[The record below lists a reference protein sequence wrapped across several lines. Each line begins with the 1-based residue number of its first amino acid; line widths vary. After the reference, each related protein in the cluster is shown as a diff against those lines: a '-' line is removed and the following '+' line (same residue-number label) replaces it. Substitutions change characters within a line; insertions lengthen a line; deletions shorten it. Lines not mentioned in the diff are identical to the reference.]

1 MMSSMP
7 SNLTKPAAIGVSAV
21 VVSSTARWLNG
32 SSGSLD
38 TNDMLTLAGVGAAS
52 AYVAPTVTSAVYNG
66 TGKGVVEAVVS
77 GALAAG
83 MLYAWSGDSSV
94 VMHIPVQALAHI
106 GGSVVVSSASA
117 PSRAQQQAMAPP
129 VSAESVADLAA
140 AIA

>member
-1 MMSSMP
+1 
-7 SNLTKPAAIGVSAV
+7 
-21 VVSSTARWLNG
+21 
-32 SSGSLD
+32 
-38 TNDMLTLAGVGAAS
+38 
-52 AYVAPTVTSAVYNG
+52 
-66 TGKGVVEAVVS
+66 VEAVVS

-106 GGSVVVSSASA
+106 GGSVVATSVSA
-117 PSRAQQQAMAPP
+117 PSRTQQQAMAPP